1 MRRRTCQA
9 RNTVWRNKTEP
20 NYTEVCNNNLVIKS
34 IEVDKMVDATMEGD
48 KVVVDVT

>member
-9 RNTVWRNKTEP
+9 LNTVRRNKTEP
-20 NYTEVCNNNLVIKS
+20 NYTEVCNNNLVINS